1 VSSFESCS
9 LIPHHE
15 IAIDKVQCTDSKIQA
30 QAKIKIRI
38 KIENEPQNEPLWRNE
53 ERAYTLLHNVRFD
66 KLKNQ
71 KQNFKNNKNKQMAI
85 YHLSGSIISRSQG
98 RSAIASAAYRSGEKL
113 VDAREGVTHD
123 YSKKQ
128 DVVYSEIFLPEN
140 SPKSFKDRET
150 LWNGV
155 EQFEK
160 RKDAQLAREFNISL
174 PRELTIEQNKAL
186 ITEFVTQEFVNKG
199 MIADV
204 CFHNDLMKD
213 GTRQPHAHVMLTL
226 RAVNENGFGPKVRA
240 WNDKELLL
248 QWRESW
254 ANSANHHLAL
264 NGFDTQIDHRSNE
277 ERGIELEPQYKIGP
291 AAAKDRM
298 VRLED
303 HQRIARE
310 NGQLLYECPESA
322 LEALTQERSTFTHH
336 DIARFVSRHTEDET
350 QFNQVFEKV
359 KSSKEL
365 VFLGLDARGQK
376 RFSTQTMIDI
386 EASMMRH
393 ADYLHQSLDHEV
405 THEAVQNTKATRT
418 LSQEQ
423 EIALDYLTSKGDLKS
438 LVGYAGTGKSYLLGA
453 AREAW
458 EQSGYRVQGTALS
471 GIAALNLE
479 SSSDIASRTIASLFY
494 HLDKG
499 TLQLDA
505 RDILVVDEAGMLG
518 TRTMQRLTRE
528 VEQAGAK
535 LVLMGDW
542 QQLQAIEAGAPFRV
556 LAENYHYAELN
567 QIRRQTIPWQV
578 EASFDLAK
586 GNVAKALDAYQ
597 QHDQVHQYRYQS
609 EAKEQLINLWNDAR
623 IANPK
628 ESQIILAYTRN
639 DVKELNELAREQKR
653 KDGEL
658 GDDAVFSM
666 ERGQRAFAVND
677 RVYFLKR
684 EDSLSVIN
692 GTLGVICSI
701 NEKTGVI
708 GVELDRDDLTK
719 KSLIVSVDTAQ
730 YKHLEHGYA
739 ATVYKAQGVTVDRS
753 YVLPSKHY
761 DAHSTYVAMTR
772 HRKSCE
778 LFVSTEVFANDKV
791 LVDTLSRN
799 RAKDVTMDYTQMNA
813 EFARLRGVIN
823 EPKTAHEFDFMGA
836 PLERSQKEKLDE
848 FTRFALSSMDLR
860 RPAMQEN
867 RVHPDILEFKRQ
879 FEKDNPEL
887 AKKLR
892 CEIGMTPKQEPLT
905 PYKEEVAH
913 KEGPV
918 SKQKGRERELE
929 LER

>member
-1 VSSFESCS
+1 
-9 LIPHHE
+9 
-15 IAIDKVQCTDSKIQA
+15 
-30 QAKIKIRI
+30 
-38 KIENEPQNEPLWRNE
+38 
-53 ERAYTLLHNVRFD
+53 
-66 KLKNQ
+66 
-71 KQNFKNNKNKQMAI
+71 MAI

-98 RSAIASAAYRSGEKL
+98 RSAIAGAAYRSGEKL
-113 VDAREGVTHD
+113 HD
-123 YSKKQ
+123 QSLGLSYDYTKKQ
-128 DVVYSEIFLPEN
+128 DVVYSEILLPEYA
-140 SPKSFKDRET
+140 PQSFKNRET
-150 LWNGV
+150 LWNSV

-186 ITEFVTQEFVNKG
+186 ITEFVRQEFVSKG

-204 CFHNDLMKD
+204 CIHNDLMKD
-213 GTRQPHAHVMLTL
+213 GSRQPHAHVMLTL
-226 RAVNENGFGPKVRA
+226 REVSEKGFGPKVRS

-254 ANSANHHLAL
+254 ANNTNYHLAL
-264 NGFDTQIDHRSNE
+264 NGFDVQIDHRSNE
-277 ERGIELEPQYKIGP
+277 ARGIELEPQYKIGP
-291 AAAKDRM
+291 IAAKDLMARY
-298 VRLED
+298 ED

-310 NGQLLYECPESA
+310 NGELIFEHPELA
-322 LEALTQERSTFTHH
+322 LEAITKEQSTFTHR
-336 DIARFVSRHTEDET
+336 DIARFVSRHTEKET

-365 VFLGLDARGQK
+365 VFLGLDAKGQK
-376 RFSTQTMIDI
+376 RFSTQAMIDL

-393 ADYLHQSLDHEV
+393 ADRAHHRLNHEV
-405 THEAVQNTKATRT
+405 SFEAVQNTKAIRT

-423 EIALDYLTSKGDLKS
+423 ETALDYLTSKGDLKS

-458 EQSGYRVQGTALS
+458 ENSGYRVQGAALS
-471 GIAALNLE
+471 GIAALNLKD
-479 SSSDIASRTIASLFY
+479 SSSIASRTIASLFY

-499 TLQLDA
+499 TLHLDA

-518 TRTMQRLTRE
+518 TRTMERLVRE
-528 VEQAGAK
+528 VDASGAK

-542 QQLQAIEAGAPFRV
+542 QQLQAIEAGAPFRA
-556 LAENYHYAELN
+556 LAKTHQYAELN
-567 QIRRQTIPWQV
+567 QIRRQTTPWQV
-578 EASFDLAK
+578 QASLDLAL
-586 GNVAKALDAYQ
+586 GHVDKALDAYQ
-597 QHDQVHQYRYQS
+597 QHDQVHRFKYHQ
-609 EAKEQLINLWNDAR
+609 EAKEQLISQWNDVR
-623 IANPK
+623 IANPN

-658 GDDAVFSM
+658 GNDVILSM

-692 GTLGVICSI
+692 GTLGTICSI

-719 KSLIVSVDTAQ
+719 KSLLVSVDAAQ
-730 YKHLEHGYA
+730 YRHLEHGYA

-753 YVLPSKHY
+753 YILPSKHY

-772 HRKSCE
+772 HRKSCD
-778 LFVSTEVFANDKV
+778 LFVSHEAFANDKI
-791 LVDTLSRN
+791 LVDTLGRN
-799 RAKDVTMDYTQMNA
+799 RAKDLSLDYTQMNR
-813 EFARLRGVIN
+813 EFARFRGVMN
-823 EPKTAHEFDFMGA
+823 QHKVSQDLGFMVE
-836 PLERSQKEKLDE
+836 PLEREQKEKLEE
-848 FTRFALSSMDLR
+848 FTRKAISSMDLR
-860 RPAMQEN
+860 KPMTQEN
-867 RVHPDILEFKRQ
+867 RVCPDVLEFKRQ
-879 FEKDNPEL
+879 FESNNPEL

-892 CEIGMTPKQEPLT
+892 YEIGIAPKQELLT
-905 PYKEEVAH
+905 PNKDEVVH
-913 KEGPV
+913 KE
-918 SKQKGRERELE
+918 SSALKQKGRERELE